1 MEQQLPLPPAAAA
14 ALVVEQ
20 QLLRPQVGIA
30 VPASAVL
37 LRGVGFWVLA
47 GTKVVLGSTG
57 YY

>member
-1 MEQQLPLPPAAAA
+1 VEQQLPLPPAAAA

-20 QLLRPQVGIA
+20 QLLRPQVGSA
-30 VPASAVL
+30 GPASAVL